1 MRNSWSV
8 FIGAILFAV
17 GAIGAAIWVWVKRR
31 QLMLA
36 AAKAAPEAT
45 AAAATEQ
52 ASAVPSAISD
62 QASVVTDAEAE
73 LRPSGR

>member
-1 MRNSWSV
+1 MRDRGSV
-8 FIGAILFAV
+8 LIGAILFAV

-31 QLMLA
+31 QLVLA
-36 AAKAAPEAT
+36 AAKAAPES
-45 AAAATEQ
+45 AAATATEQ

-62 QASVVTDAEAE
+62 QASVVTDAAPE